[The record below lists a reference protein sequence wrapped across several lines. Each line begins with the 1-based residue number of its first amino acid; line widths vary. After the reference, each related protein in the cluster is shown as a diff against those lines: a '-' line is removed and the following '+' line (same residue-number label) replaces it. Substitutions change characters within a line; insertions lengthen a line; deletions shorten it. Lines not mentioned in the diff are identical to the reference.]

1 MKKILLITIPILVI
15 ISVILYF
22 ALANNNVE
30 AQTNGG
36 LMDKKVLIAY
46 FSWSGNTKHIAEEI
60 HNQVGGDMFRIETA
74 TPYPS
79 DYNETAYGVAKK
91 QHDENIFPELKDNG
105 DVSNYDVI
113 FVGTPVWWYT
123 MAPAVKTFLKEN
135 NFEGKTIVPFVTHGG
150 GGGYQIPSDMEKI
163 AKGATV
169 VKNQLV
175 VYGKGDS
182 QTKTEIGNWLQEI
195 NLK

>member
-1 MKKILLITIPILVI
+1 MKKMFLIFGLVI
-15 ISVILYF
+15 IAILSLVLVEEF
-22 ALANNNVE
+22 NVQAKGE
-30 AQTNGG
+30 KT
-36 LMDKKVLIAY
+36 MDKKILIAY

-60 HNQVGGDMFRIETA
+60 QGRVGGDMFRIETA
-74 TPYPS
+74 TPYPN

-91 QHDENIFPELKDNG
+91 QHDENIFPELKSNG

-113 FVGTPVWWYT
+113 FVGTPAWWYT

-135 NFEGKTIVPFVTHGG
+135 NFEGKTVVPFTTHGG
-150 GGGYQIPSDMEKI
+150 GGGYHIPDDM
-163 AKGATV
+163 AKLATGADV

-175 VYGKGDS
+175 VYGKGNS
-182 QTKTEIGNWLQEI
+182 GTSKEIDNWLNSL

>member
-60 HNQVGGDMFRIETA
+60 HNQVGGDMFRIKTA

-135 NFEGKTIVPFVTHGG
+135 NFDGKTIVPFVTHGG

-163 AKGATV
+163 AKGVTV

-175 VYGKGDS
+175 VYGKGAS

-195 NLK
+195 KLK

>member
-1 MKKILLITIPILVI
+1 MKKMFLIFGLVI
-15 ISVILYF
+15 IAILSLVLVEEF
-22 ALANNNVE
+22 NVQAKGE
-30 AQTNGG
+30 KT
-36 LMDKKVLIAY
+36 MDKKILIAY

-60 HNQVGGDMFRIETA
+60 QNRVGGDMFRIETA
-74 TPYPS
+74 TPYPN

-91 QHDENIFPELKDNG
+91 QHDENIFPELKSKG

-113 FVGTPVWWYT
+113 FVGTPAWWYT

-135 NFEGKTIVPFVTHGG
+135 NFEGKTIVPFTTHGG
-150 GGGYQIPSDMEKI
+150 GGGYHIPDDM
-163 AKGATV
+163 AKLATGADV

-175 VYGKGDS
+175 VYGKGNS
-182 QTKTEIGNWLQEI
+182 GTSKEIDNWLNSL

>member
-1 MKKILLITIPILVI
+1 MKKMFLIFGLVI
-15 ISVILYF
+15 IAILSLVLVEEF
-22 ALANNNVE
+22 NVQAKGE
-30 AQTNGG
+30 KT
-36 LMDKKVLIAY
+36 MDKKILIAY

-60 HNQVGGDMFRIETA
+60 QNRVGGDMFRIETA
-74 TPYPS
+74 TPYPN

-91 QHDENIFPELKDNG
+91 QHDENIFPELKSKG

-113 FVGTPVWWYT
+113 FVGTPAWWYT

-135 NFEGKTIVPFVTHGG
+135 NFEGKTIVPFTNHGG
-150 GGGYQIPSDMEKI
+150 GGGYHIPDDM
-163 AKGATV
+163 AKLATGADV

-175 VYGKGDS
+175 VYGKGNS
-182 QTKTEIGNWLQEI
+182 GTSKEIDNWLNSL